1 MILSIPVSL
10 NQMLKSHSP
19 LVLLLSWP
27 KLCVQNPLTWGL
39 LLTFTLLL
47 LRGICLWV
55 KEYFLSVGGELCPG
69 RGPSPLPSW
78 GSPCFSSP
86 PIPSSSLYTPE
97 VFRSLPQHSAHVR
110 SLINQRQAST
120 GGQGQ
125 YSVRC
130 PLRRSYISLFWFTWA
145 KKRPRVRHERDG
157 TERERR
163 GGISASFSL
172 LFPPLSTLSIRLSVH
187 FQLVYG
193 RDDRSQ
199 EYI

>member
-1 MILSIPVSL
+1 MCP
-10 NQMLKSHSP
+10 KSPHMR
-19 LVLLLSWP
+19 VAF
-27 KLCVQNPLTWGL
+27 NPH
-39 LLTFTLLL
+39 TFTLLL
-47 LRGICLWV
+47 LRGICPWV
-55 KEYFLSVGGELCPG
+55 KVYFLSVGGELCPG
-69 RGPSPLPSW
+69 HGPSPLPSW

-145 KKRPRVRHERDG
+145 KKRPRVRHERDE

-163 GGISASFSL
+163 GGISASLSL
-172 LFPPLSTLSIRLSVH
+172 SLSLSCSLPSVLSLSV
-187 FQLVYG
+187 FLFIF
-193 RDDRSQ
+193 S
-199 EYI
+199 